1 MVVKLSLRDVTV
13 DYPSG
18 VRALNRVDLT
28 VGDGEFL
35 ALLGPSGSGKTTTL
49 RVVAGLVTPTTG
61 DVLFNGK
68 SVLGVPPERR
78 GAAMVFQANT
88 LFPFKTVAENV
99 GFGLRVRRVSTPET
113 RRRVGEAL
121 ASVQL
126 SGFEDHWP
134 DEISGGQQQRVALAR
149 ALVVRPRLLLL
160 DEPLAS
166 LDPDLR
172 QELGQLVCEI
182 QRTQRVTTI
191 MVTHDQREAAA
202 MADRVALL
210 ISGQVRQVGA
220 PAELSEHPASPAV
233 AQFIGAKS
241 PTTPN
246 RLGGALG
253 LDTPGE
259 ALARSTSAA
268 RSTG

>member
-1 MVVKLSLRDVTV
+1 VVVGLSLRDVTV

-18 VRALNRVDLT
+18 VRALDSVDLT
-28 VGDGEFL
+28 VGEGEFL

-61 DVLFNGK
+61 DVLFDGK

-126 SGFEDHWP
+126 GGFEDHWP

-172 QELGQLVCEI
+172 QELAQLVCEI
-182 QRTQRVTTI
+182 QRSQCITTI

-202 MADRVALL
+202 MADRVALM
-210 ISGQVRQVGA
+210 ISGQVRQIGS
-220 PAELSEHPASPAV
+220 PAELSEHPSSPAV
-233 AQFIGAKS
+233 AQFVGAKS
-241 PTTPN
+241 QAPST
-246 RLGGALG
+246 RLGWTLSNN
-253 LDTPGE
+253 TPTE
-259 ALARSTSAA
+259 TVAHTQS
-268 RSTG
+268 

>member
-1 MVVKLSLRDVTV
+1 VVVGLSLRDVTV
-13 DYPSG
+13 EYPSG
-18 VRALNRVDLT
+18 VRALDCVDLT
-28 VGDGEFL
+28 VGEGEFL

-49 RVVAGLVTPTTG
+49 RVLAGLVAPTTG
-61 DVLFNGK
+61 DVFFDGK

-126 SGFEDHWP
+126 GGFEDHWP

-166 LDPDLR
+166 LDSDLR
-172 QELGQLVCEI
+172 QELAQLVCEI
-182 QRTQRVTTI
+182 QRTQRITTI

-202 MADRVALL
+202 MADRVALM
-210 ISGQVRQVGA
+210 ISGQVRQIGSPADLSENPTCAAAARFVGA
-220 PAELSEHPASPAV
+220 NSQAHS
-233 AQFIGAKS
+233 
-241 PTTPN
+241 T
-246 RLGGALG
+246 RLGWTLSNN
-253 LDTPGE
+253 TPTE
-259 ALARSTSAA
+259 TVAHSQR
-268 RSTG
+268 